1 MQIFFWLALVWFLD
15 RPKKLHFL
23 QKTANF
29 INIFE
34 KLFFSSIIGPLT
46 IGLSLRKRQKKVSN
60 TPEDDDWIAATILI
74 MKQIAKT
81 MILIHREQN
90 KADR

>member
-1 MQIFFWLALVWFLD
+1 MHPPPDNWSFS
-15 RPKKLHFL
+15 
-23 QKTANF
+23 
-29 INIFE
+29 E
-34 KLFFSSIIGPLT
+34 KMS
-46 IGLSLRKRQKKVSN
+46 KKVSN
-60 TPEDDDWIAATILI
+60 TPEDDDWNAATILI